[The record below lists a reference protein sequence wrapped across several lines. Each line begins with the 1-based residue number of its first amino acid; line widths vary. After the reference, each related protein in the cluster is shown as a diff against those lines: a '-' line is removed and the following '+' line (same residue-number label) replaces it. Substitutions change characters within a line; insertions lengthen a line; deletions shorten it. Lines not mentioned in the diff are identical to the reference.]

1 MFDMTARTHDLCA
14 FATLVTAT
22 ALFPPA
28 VISLPT
34 LMTSLVGNI
43 VGGLIPDMDQAS
55 NKLYDLLPGSDF
67 TGKVIGKLFLGHRNI
82 SHSLLGGYLLYK
94 LLDFVLPR
102 LFNAHYVDTHIL
114 LLSIMLGFASHLLA
128 DSITREGIP
137 LFFPFTIKIGFPPL
151 KFMRVVTDSWVE
163 HLLVLPGVLVYTA
176 SVFYYHQSEF
186 FTLLT
191 HLK

>member
-1 MFDMTARTHDLCA
+1 MTARTHDLFA
-14 FATLVTAT
+14 FATLVTTT
-22 ALFPPA
+22 ALFPPNS
-28 VISLPT
+28 VSLPT

-67 TGKVIGKLFLGHRNI
+67 TGKVVGKLFMGHRNI

-94 LLDFVLPR
+94 LLEFVLPR
-102 LFNAHYVDTHIL
+102 LVNTHYVDPHIL
-114 LLSIMLGFASHLLA
+114 LVAIMLGFASHLLA

-137 LFFPFTIKIGFPPL
+137 LFFPFSVKIGFPPF
-151 KFMRVVTDSWVE
+151 KFLRVTTDSWVE
-163 HLLVLPGVLVYTA
+163 HLVVLPGVVLYTA

-186 FTLLT
+186 FKLLT

>member
-1 MFDMTARTHDLCA
+1 MTARTHDLCA
-14 FATLVTAT
+14 FALLVTAV
-22 ALFPPA
+22 AVYPPA

-67 TGKVIGKLFLGHRNI
+67 TGKILRRLFFGHRNI
-82 SHSLLGGYLLYK
+82 SHSLLGGYLLYR
-94 LLDFVLPR
+94 LLEFVMPR
-102 LFNAHYVDTHIL
+102 LFNAQYVDAHIL
-114 LLSIMLGFASHLLA
+114 ILSVMIGFVSHLLA
-128 DSITREGIP
+128 DSITKEGIP
-137 LFFPFTIKIGFPPL
+137 LFFPIPIKIGFPPI
-151 KFMRVVTDSWVE
+151 KFLRVTTDSWVE
-163 HLLVLPGVLVYTA
+163 HLFVLPGVLIYT
-176 SVFYYHQSEF
+176 VWIFYSHQGGF